1 MTEAAEKLKS
11 ALSALPPEDRAE
23 LAHFLIGSLGPEK
36 TDEDAE
42 AAWIAELQRRFDDM
56 QSGRVTGVPVEQVF
70 AELRKKYP

>member
-1 MTEAAEKLKS
+1 MTEAAEKLKP

-23 LAHFLIGSLGPEK
+23 LAHFLIGSLDPE

-42 AAWIAELQRRFDDM
+42 AAWIAELQRRFEDM
-56 QSGRVTGVPVEQVF
+56 QSGRVTGVPAEQVF